1 MDSFLNGSNG
11 SHVEKSEITESGFK
25 NPGSINECVCLTG
38 NHFFS
43 QEFRTTK
50 FHMCA

>member
-43 QEFRTTK
+43 RNLGLQNFI
-50 FHMCA
+50 CV